1 MPIHRF
7 INKKVG
13 YICPNCGE
21 HFTMHL
27 EANLSIMSD
36 RYIVAERFNERG
48 YMEIGDDKNGAY
60 LYDTL
65 INPLCDK
72 CDCHFAEIDIDIY
85 EAVCKFVKA
94 GMKTA
99 YCCSGHTDAADGD
112 EQVIQLIK
120 EAKEKNSFF
129 LYEPNWEE
137 VMTHLDQN
145 EYEECCIDGHPITCY
160 IDFVKDDEINKALHK
175 VIGNYLASTTKYVR
189 DHFVIKLFDKTERYH
204 GVSQDGQP
212 ISELV
217 VAFSRSIYM
226 IMPQDEKKKIL
237 ERLIK
242 EANTIM
248 LNIAIDFKEE
258 YVNGQQL

>member
-1 MPIHRF
+1 MRRF
-7 INKKVG
+7 IDKRIG

-21 HFTMHL
+21 HFAMHL
-27 EANLSIMSD
+27 EANLNVISD
-36 RYIVAERFNERG
+36 NFIVAKSFNERG
-48 YMEIGDDKNGAY
+48 YMEIGDGKNGVY

-85 EAVCKFVKA
+85 RAVVKFVKA

-99 YCCSGHTDAADGD
+99 YCCSGHTDSADGD
-112 EQVIQLIK
+112 EQVVQLIK
-120 EAKEKNSFF
+120 KAKEKNSFF

-137 VMTHLDQN
+137 IMSHLNPD
-145 EYEECCIDGHPITCY
+145 EYEESCIDGHPVSCY
-160 IDFVKDDEINKALHK
+160 IDFVKDDKINEILHR
-175 VIGNYLASTTKYVR
+175 VIDKYVSGTTKYVR
-189 DHFVIKLFDKTERYH
+189 DHFAIELFDKTERY
-204 GVSQDGQP
+204 GGTTQDGKP
-212 ISELV
+212 LSELV

-226 IMPQDEKKKIL
+226 IMPQDKKKEIL

-242 EANTIM
+242 EANMIM

-258 YVNGQQL
+258 YENG